1 MPPPQFRLRVGNLH
15 VIVVGNQI
23 VKVMKVVPKLKC
35 IEPNTVPWT
44 TVFKQ
49 CIGANKHHQWPY
61 SPLLVYV
68 ATCINEPCT
77 QHADQCRHMVD
88 DSAYLDQMVQSMTQ
102 STTTMRE
109 FVDGEFKISPSA
121 RRLAA
126 QPSKVR
132 ALPPPLRLG
141 RRRQ

>member
-1 MPPPQFRLRVGNLH
+1 
-15 VIVVGNQI
+15 
-23 VKVMKVVPKLKC
+23 
-35 IEPNTVPWT
+35 
-44 TVFKQ
+44 
-49 CIGANKHHQWPY
+49 
-61 SPLLVYV
+61 
-68 ATCINEPCT
+68 
-77 QHADQCRHMVD
+77 MVD